1 MRYKATFL
9 AGLATGFVIGARAGR
24 ERYEQL
30 KKMARATAD
39 NPAVQ
44 QTAAALQ
51 AKAAGFAGAAAL
63 KVTSQLHDGVAS
75 ARGKVPGMRNR
86 ESNGSSDGDHHFA
99 PVRGADS

>member
-1 MRYKATFL
+1 MRYKVTFL

-51 AKAAGFAGAAAL
+51 AKAAGIASAAAL
-63 KVTSQLHDGVAS
+63 KVSSQLHDGVAS

-86 ESNGSSDGDHHFA
+86 DSNGNSDADHRFA
-99 PVRGADS
+99 PMPGPGS

>member
-1 MRYKATFL
+1 MRYKVTFL

-86 ESNGSSDGDHHFA
+86 ESNGSSDAEHRFA
-99 PVRGADS
+99 PVPGSGS